1 MGKGF
6 IDSGDFRGILPFLWG
21 KGATVQLVLMAREVL
36 TEGIVLR
43 RWYAGEYD
51 KWVSLLTPE
60 HGKLR
65 VRVRG
70 ARKPTS
76 KMGMLTEPLNRIR
89 TRVIEG
95 RAQKLLAQP
104 HLIHS
109 YVPHRTELERLSL
122 ALALCE
128 TLDRWLPEEHAEPE
142 VYQVL
147 QTALTALET
156 TEMPELVAVWALWR
170 WLALLGYC
178 PDMVHCGQCG
188 ATLGEQQERVLFV
201 PAEGV
206 LLCTRCG
213 QGREGVA
220 LSAAAVRMLQQI
232 VQGEPIRSAR
242 PEDAQSL
249 IRAALRYA
257 ESVLESPVRWLE
269 FWERLN
275 ALRASG

>member
-1 MGKGF
+1 
-6 IDSGDFRGILPFLWG
+6 
-21 KGATVQLVLMAREVL
+21 MAREVL

-60 HGKLR
+60 YGKLR

-104 HLIHS
+104 HLVYS
-109 YVPHRTELERLSL
+109 YVPQRTELERLSL

-128 TLDRWLPEEHAEPE
+128 TLDRWLPDEHAEPE

-156 TEMPELVAVWALWR
+156 AQMPELIAAWALWR

-178 PDMVHCGQCG
+178 PDTERCGQCG
-188 ATLGEQQERVLFV
+188 AMLSEQQEKALLV

-206 LLCTRCG
+206 FLCARCG

-220 LSAAAVRMLQQI
+220 LSAAAMRVLQQM
-232 VQGEPIRSAR
+232 VRGEPMTTAR

-249 IRAALRYA
+249 VRAALHYA